1 MTGLVKLA
9 IVDDDA
15 RLAKALKSELLQFS
29 EIESVFTS
37 HSGRMFLDELEAMPT
52 SKRPDVVIMD
62 ISMAS
67 PDEGIQATGQIR
79 SRFPEICV
87 VIFTISDEDNRI
99 MEAFKAGAMGYLL
112 KDEKPE
118 FILKTILDVKN
129 GGAQMSPGIARKAIS
144 YFSFLPA
151 VKNSERNSN
160 STGSLT
166 DRELEILRLV
176 SEGISYADIGE
187 KLFIAT
193 STVKKH
199 MANIFEKL
207 HVNNKTRAIR
217 EAEGL
222 L

>member
-1 MTGLVKLA
+1 MIKLA
-9 IVDDDA
+9 IVDDDI
-15 RLAKALKSELLQFS
+15 RLAKALKSELLQFE
-29 EIESVFTS
+29 EIESVFS
-37 HSGRMFLDELEAMPT
+37 SNSGIDFVRDLEAMPPT
-52 SKRPDVVIMD
+52 KLPEVVIMD
-62 ISMAS
+62 ISMAY
-67 PDEGIQATGQIR
+67 PDEGIQATAQLKT
-79 SRFPEICV
+79 RFPDILV

-144 YFSFLPA
+144 YFSA
-151 VKNSERNSN
+151 VQAQLSTKSN
-160 STGSLT
+160 ELGKGLT
-166 DRELEILRLV
+166 ERELEILRLV
-176 SEGISYADIGE
+176 SEGNTYAGIGE

-199 MANIFEKL
+199 MAHIFEKL
-207 HVNNKTRAIR
+207 HVNNKTKALR
-217 EAEGL
+217 EAEDL

>member
-9 IVDDDA
+9 IVDDDT
-15 RLAKALKSELLQFS
+15 RLAKALKSELLQFP

-37 HSGRMFLDELEAMPT
+37 HSGQVFPDELEAMPV

-67 PDEGIQATGQIR
+67 PDEGIQATAKIK
-79 SRFPEICV
+79 SRFPGILV

-99 MEAFKAGAMGYLL
+99 LEAFKAGAMGYLL

-118 FILKTILDVKN
+118 FILKTILDVMN

-144 YFSFLPA
+144 YFSLLPA
-151 VKNSERNSN
+151 IMSN
-160 STGSLT
+160 DKTASLSRSLT
-166 DRELEILRLV
+166 ERELEILRLV

-207 HVNNKTRAIR
+207 HVNNKTKAIR